1 MQAAVDPVAPG
12 RLPARITLVL
22 VACAALIVGNAVSL
36 WVYLHDLERAATNVN
51 QIWATIGKLR
61 LLRSTLALADGAQ
74 QDWLLSGE
82 PQHLDGV
89 RANLAVFEETLQQAA
104 ILLRTRPDQ
113 AGNLAALERTAATKR
128 ADLTAT
134 AWPGAAVGRAEALY
148 RAQSAAARERTE
160 AIHVLLLEMIG
171 LERARVASSN
181 ARVFGRSR
189 TANPVGITIG
199 AVTLVTLVM
208 CYVLIVRNTRRL
220 RVAEASLQRANQ
232 ALEARIAART
242 EQLSSL
248 SRPLMEASER
258 EKTALA
264 RELHDELGSNL
275 TAINLDVAS
284 VATHLEQSDPVRAAR
299 LTHALGVLRDTVDLK
314 RRVIQ
319 GLRPGT
325 LDNLG
330 LVETLRMHVE
340 DYTRRTGLPC
350 TAALDESLGDLD
362 PTLAIALSR
371 VAQEALTNVA
381 KYARASH
388 VTLCLERLGKHIHLV
403 IIDDGVGIDAD
414 APERPLSHG
423 LLGMRERIGRLNGQ
437 LSIRRGYDGRGTIVE
452 AVIGLDKAPPHR
464 RAADRASRDPA
475 PLSRNPSRDVCR
487 GWSISRRFLAM
498 PSHRSRR
505 ALLYSRGAAR
515 SR

>member
-22 VACAALIVGNAVSL
+22 VACAALIVGNATSL

-51 QIWATIGKLR
+51 QTWATIGKLR
-61 LLRSTLALADGAQ
+61 LLRSTLALADSAQ
-74 QDWLLSGE
+74 RDWLLSGQ
-82 PQHLDGV
+82 PQSLDSV
-89 RANLAVFEETLQQAA
+89 RANLATFDETLQQAA
-104 ILLRTRPDQ
+104 ILLKARPDQ
-113 AGNLAALERTAATKR
+113 ADKLAALERTAAAKR
-128 ADLTAT
+128 ADLAATMAADAT
-134 AWPGAAVGRAEALY
+134 AGRAEALV

-160 AIHVLLLEMIG
+160 AVHGLLLEMID
-171 LERARVASSN
+171 LEHARVARSN

-189 TANPVGITIG
+189 TANFMGITIG
-199 AVTLVTLVM
+199 AVTLITLVM
-208 CYVLIVRNTRRL
+208 FYMLIVRNTRRL

-232 ALEARIAART
+232 VLEARIAART

-248 SRPLMEASER
+248 SRHLLEASER

-284 VATHLEQSDPVRAAR
+284 VAAHLEKSDPARAAR

-350 TAALDESLGDLD
+350 TATLDESLADLD
-362 PTLAIALSR
+362 PALAIALFR

-388 VTLCLERLGKHIHLV
+388 VTLCLEQVGKHIRLA

-423 LLGMRERIGRLNGQ
+423 LLGMRERIGRLNGL
-437 LSIRRGYDGRGTIVE
+437 LSIRRGDGGRGTVVE
-452 AVIGLDKAPPHR
+452 AVVGLDEGPPTEEPQTEPAAVPR
-464 RAADRASRDPA
+464 R
-475 PLSRNPSRDVCR
+475 
-487 GWSISRRFLAM
+487 
-498 PSHRSRR
+498 
-505 ALLYSRGAAR
+505 
-515 SR
+515 